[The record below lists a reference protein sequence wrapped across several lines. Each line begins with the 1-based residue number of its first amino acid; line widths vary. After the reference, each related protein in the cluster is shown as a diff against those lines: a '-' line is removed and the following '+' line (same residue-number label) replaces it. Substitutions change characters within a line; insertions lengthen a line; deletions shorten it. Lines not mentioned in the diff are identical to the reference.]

1 VSPIAQVLSLSKQV
15 RRHFPCPL
23 RSLTNCDQGEWLAA
37 VCLNPPMVIRNM
49 YFDTAYQIVEKL
61 QKISTS
67 RRHAIILF
75 RYALFAERQYQ
86 AVVETDE
93 SELLRHDMETKP
105 KEVLDLDSLISS
117 EAGTDKQSSS
127 YCFPP

>member
-1 VSPIAQVLSLSKQV
+1 
-15 RRHFPCPL
+15 
-23 RSLTNCDQGEWLAA
+23 
-37 VCLNPPMVIRNM
+37 MVIRNT

-61 QKISTS
+61 QKTSTS
-67 RRHAIILF
+67 GRHAIILF

-93 SELLRHDMETKP
+93 SELLRHDMETKR

-117 EAGTDKQSSS
+117 EARTDKQSSS
-127 YCFPP
+127 YRFPP